1 MLMQL
6 KPDRQGSER
15 DVHSL
20 MSAEGVRVMGSRVQA
35 SPGQGWKVRPPPVP
49 VSQDPRVFPP
59 RSRALLKTDVI
70 HLHPAQSHRWGKQ
83 TRGEAARP

>member
-6 KPDRQGSER
+6 KPDRHGSER

-35 SPGQGWKVRPPPVP
+35 SPGQGRKVRTPPPPRACVP
-49 VSQDPRVFPP
+49 GPKGVPSQKLGTVENRCDTPSSSPVPQMGQ
-59 RSRALLKTDVI
+59 TD
-70 HLHPAQSHRWGKQ
+70 
-83 TRGEAARP
+83 

>member
-6 KPDRQGSER
+6 KPGRHGSER

-20 MSAEGVRVMGSRVQA
+20 MSAEGVQVTGSRVQPLLGPQA
-35 SPGQGWKVRPPPVP
+35 SPGQGRKVRPPPVP

-59 RSRALLKTDVI
+59 RSRALLTR
-70 HLHPAQSHRWGKQ
+70 SKQ
-83 TRGEAARP
+83 M

>member
-6 KPDRQGSER
+6 KPDRHGSER

-35 SPGQGWKVRPPPVP
+35 SPGQGWKVRPPPSACVP
-49 VSQDPRVFPP
+49 GPKSVPSQKPGTVENRCDTPSSSPVPQMGE
-59 RSRALLKTDVI
+59 TD
-70 HLHPAQSHRWGKQ
+70 
-83 TRGEAARP
+83 